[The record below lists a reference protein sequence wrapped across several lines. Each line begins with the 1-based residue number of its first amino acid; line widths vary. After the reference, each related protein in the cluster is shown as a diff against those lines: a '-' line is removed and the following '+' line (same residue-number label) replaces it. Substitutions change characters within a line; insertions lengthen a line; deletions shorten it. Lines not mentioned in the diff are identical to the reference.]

1 MPFKLFAPAS
11 NLFGMSSGPRKVK
24 PTRTLPC
31 KPVKVTEHREHTAW
45 SCVQDAVDAD
55 DVHVRLVF
63 DEAGSIIACK
73 AEPVEPIDSRLQTF
87 VSRSLVVKNPTCS
100 QYDVNHCLLSRMAS
114 THTFHTID
122 LSDGKTSQRTLQT
135 VSTVTLPV
143 PASPALSR
151 TSTLGV
157 VTLVKDRYTGRSH
170 ALKVTKAAKLK
181 PKSYLHL
188 FEEQTTLK
196 RLAGIPWFVEL
207 QGSFYDS
214 AHFFLLMKYY
224 PNGSLGSF
232 LGRGRLS
239 PVDARRF
246 AAELIFALGLL
257 REKRVVHGDIK
268 PDNLLLDNRGHLV
281 VADFGMARSFNEPS
295 PLAPWKEFQD
305 AMEEAGIVEPKN
317 LEFERADATCR
328 GVGTPVYMAPEVWR
342 KPIAPQSYPADVWSA
357 GVTIYEMLTGR
368 LPFGPHSKYLP
379 ALETCFATI
388 RKPLTFPDDLDIDVD
403 DDARD
408 LVHKMLQVD
417 ASKRPSI
424 AAIKKHPY
432 FMSINWLEVAMR
444 QIPVTTHLPAPVHES
459 VTVKSAFIPTPAPF
473 GEDDDDKD
481 PWWWFSWV
489 SPTMNAP
496 PEDADVASD
505 IAVDV
510 LALAATDAAAPP
522 LIENVSIPSCPDTS
536 PSPVRM
542 FWGALKRKLAFAA

>member
-1 MPFKLFAPAS
+1 
-11 NLFGMSSGPRKVK
+11 
-24 PTRTLPC
+24 
-31 KPVKVTEHREHTAW
+31 
-45 SCVQDAVDAD
+45 
-55 DVHVRLVF
+55 
-63 DEAGSIIACK
+63 
-73 AEPVEPIDSRLQTF
+73 
-87 VSRSLVVKNPTCS
+87 
-100 QYDVNHCLLSRMAS
+100 MAS

-151 TSTLGV
+151 TSTLVDDGPETSKQGALSVSDFEGIKILGRGAQGV

-295 PLAPWKEFQD
+295 PLAPWKE
-305 AMEEAGIVEPKN
+305 
-317 LEFERADATCR
+317 ADATCR

-342 KPIAPQSYPADVWSA
+342 KPNAPQSYPADVWSA

-432 FMSINWLEVAMR
+432 FMSM
-444 QIPVTTHLPAPVHES
+444 
-459 VTVKSAFIPTPAPF
+459 
-473 GEDDDDKD
+473 
-481 PWWWFSWV
+481 
-489 SPTMNAP
+489 
-496 PEDADVASD
+496 
-505 IAVDV
+505 
-510 LALAATDAAAPP
+510 
-522 LIENVSIPSCPDTS
+522 
-536 PSPVRM
+536 
-542 FWGALKRKLAFAA
+542 